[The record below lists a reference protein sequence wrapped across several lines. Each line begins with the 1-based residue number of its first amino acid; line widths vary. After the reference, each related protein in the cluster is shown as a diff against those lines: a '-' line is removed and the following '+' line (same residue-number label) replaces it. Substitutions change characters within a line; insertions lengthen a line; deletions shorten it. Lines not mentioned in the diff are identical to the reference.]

1 MTLDREWEKLKRS
14 LDLQEE
20 QFKNK
25 ILPRNRL
32 TQETIDNINLQIQHI
47 KLSLLTRRRNIASF
61 SKIENEMNHLAV
73 DLLTAGRMSGM
84 EHVLVFSSELP

>member
-1 MTLDREWEKLKRS
+1 MSLNAEWNKMAQILSINE
-14 LDLQEE
+14 D

-61 SKIENEMNHLAV
+61 SKIENEMNHLAM
-73 DLLTAGRMSGM
+73 DLLTAGRMSGL
-84 EHVLVFSSELP
+84 EHVLMLSSQLE